1 MIGYVLFGTNDLEK
15 SLTFYDHLLEPLNL
29 KRGPN
34 TERVH
39 LYTDGSGPMFGVCMP
54 ADGGDASNGNGTM
67 VAINVSSSER
77 VDFMKDHA
85 TNLNA
90 SYVSEINI
98 EESVG
103 FYGVY
108 VRDLDN
114 NKLCFYKMDV

>member
-15 SLTFYDHLLEPLNL
+15 SLTFYDQLLEPLNL

-39 LYTDGSGPMFGVCMP
+39 LYTDGNGPMFGVCMP
-54 ADGGDASNGNGTM
+54 ADGCDASNGNGTM
-67 VAINVSSSER
+67 VAINVSSSDR
-77 VDFMKDHA
+77 VDFIKDHA

-114 NKLCFYKMDV
+114 NKLCFYKMDI